1 MTGKKVRR
9 WAWEKT
15 LEKQWLFLAVIL
27 VGSIPAVLVTRISRN
42 FFWPLQLGVGIPL
55 RILANIL
62 ALGTG
67 FVFLRVAKGEE
78 TKIGQIMTPFS
89 REWFGKA
96 LLIVL
101 VYLAVTVILDHATGF
116 LVDRGTEIIKES
128 GYVEALNSH
137 SGISWEIR
145 TSHMK
150 GNAIKSLGTGLRSLL
165 GYCVAIVWFPVD
177 YLLFLSP
184 KKTGRQVIREGVSLG
199 FHSFWSIFKF
209 RFWVML
215 PGGIMIFLGIS
226 ILFLLRETWIV
237 GLVGIPLLY
246 LFNLFLAYVMVAEAG
261 FALNMTGGTIK
272 MAEKKKRK

>member
-1 MTGKKVRR
+1 MAEKKIRR

-15 LEKQWLFLAVIL
+15 LEKKWFLFAVIL
-27 VGSIPAVLVTRISRN
+27 VGSLPGVLVIRIIRN
-42 FFWPLQLGVGIPL
+42 LSWPLRLGVGTPL
-55 RILANIL
+55 RILTNIL
-62 ALGTG
+62 GLGAV

-78 TKIGQIMTPFS
+78 AKIGQIMTPFS

-101 VYLAVTVILDHATGF
+101 VYLAVVAILNHTTGF
-116 LVDRGTEIIKES
+116 LTDWGTEIIKGS
-128 GYVEALNSH
+128 GYVEALNAQT
-137 SGISWEIR
+137 GISWEIR
-145 TSHMK
+145 TSYMK

-177 YLLFLSP
+177 YFLFLSP
-184 KKTGRQVIREGVSLG
+184 KKNGRQVIREGISLG

-237 GLVGIPLLY
+237 GLVGIPLFY

-261 FALNMTGGTIK
+261 FALTLTGGTIK
-272 MAEKKKRK
+272 TAAKKKRK